1 MFSTCL
7 RSPTC
12 GQNTEAR
19 CTLSPTTD
27 LLAASK
33 CGVFSSSSQHWRFL
47 FNRRFSQ
54 RSGHFS
60 TLSALSEDE
69 LPELNMWWQATAN
82 RSLSK
87 HDFYPQCHKSTFCT
101 FLNKKNILNLA
112 ICPKHYF
119 MMKLIDPNLRWQEHN
134 WCLYFRYY
142 SLIESI
148 VFDQALVTP
157 NSVQRERESVSMET
171 MNIWSAAIQTEFAYF
186 RRHSRQ
192 NDLFVETE
200 KSTKTW
206 TIISKFPMSSLRCSK
221 LTQRYKI

>member
-7 RSPTC
+7 PSPTC

-47 FNRRFSQ
+47 FNLRFSQ
-54 RSGHFS
+54 RSGHYS
-60 TLSALSEDE
+60 TLSALSENE
-69 LPELNMWWQATAN
+69 LPELSMWWQATAN

-87 HDFYPQCHKSTFCT
+87 HNCYSQCHKSTFCI
-101 FLNKKNILNLA
+101 FLNKKLFLIFPFVQKFVQNWPEIAITTAQLMVLLPILQA
-112 ICPKHYF
+112 DWK
-119 MMKLIDPNLRWQEHN
+119 Q
-134 WCLYFRYY
+134 
-142 SLIESI
+142 

-157 NSVQRERESVSMET
+157 HAVQRERESVSMET

-200 KSTKTW
+200 KSTTTW
-206 TIISKFPMSSLRCSK
+206 TTILKFPMSSLRCSK
-221 LTQRYKI
+221 LTQR